1 MPPFLPQP
9 SSTDLA
15 AWLWCAATFVFAGL
29 WVWSKIRKPPK
40 TEIAQPIDIRMAREF
55 ASKKSV
61 EALFAMHRSLRAES
75 EQKMAEQRDEIM
87 AAIDKNRAEQRE
99 DIRQLFDLIRDLSAS
114 THTTA
119 ALVESI
125 NRKIS
130 P

>member
-1 MPPFLPQP
+1 MQHQFTNAELGTFILIAVFLGGFAMKLWDRVRGKKVAIDQPFE
-9 SSTDLA
+9 
-15 AWLWCAATFVFAGL
+15 V
-29 WVWSKIRKPPK
+29 R
-40 TEIAQPIDIRMAREF
+40 IAKEF

-61 EALFAMHRSLRAES
+61 EALFAMHRSLRAEF

-99 DIRQLFDLIRDLSAS
+99 DNRQIFDLIRDLSAS
-114 THTTA
+114 TRATA
-119 ALVESI
+119 AIVESI